1 MRGADGERAN
11 QVMTQRQHAG
21 PGTGPLAGLRVI
33 EVAGIG
39 PGPYACMMLADMGAE
54 VIRIERPGGETR
66 DPAGDPTLRSRRR
79 VVLDLKQ
86 APGVEVLLKLA
97 ERSDVLVE
105 GFRPGVAERLGFG
118 PDACRQ
124 RNPRLVYGRITGWGQ
139 DGPLARTAGHDIT
152 YLAMSGLLHQIG
164 RRGAPPVPPLN
175 VLGDFGGGGLLLAFG
190 VLCALHE
197 RERSGQG
204 QVVDAAIMDGA
215 ISFLSMCLGLGANKL
230 WRDAPGENF
239 LSGAA
244 HYYDTYRTRDG
255 KWVAVGAIEPQFHAL
270 LLEKLGLEPED
281 FAEGVGFSG
290 RPYDELLDR
299 VWPRLKA
306 KLAAAIARH
315 TRDELQSMFE
325 GTDACVAPVLD
336 IGEAAAHPHARARHA
351 FVDVDGHLQNAP
363 APRFS
368 RTGLPTPRAAG
379 ADAADGTTVLREA
392 GISAAEIAALTRSGG
407 LG

>member
-1 MRGADGERAN
+1 MSELQSAES
-11 QVMTQRQHAG
+11 G
-21 PGTGPLAGLRVI
+21 PGPLSGLRVI

-54 VIRIERPGGETR
+54 VIRIERPGGQTR
-66 DPAGDPTLRSRRR
+66 NHAGDPTLRSRRC
-79 VVLDLKQ
+79 VTLDLKQ
-86 APGVEVLLKLA
+86 AVSADVLLKLTD
-97 ERSDVLVE
+97 RSDVLIE

-118 PDACRQ
+118 PDVCRQ

-139 DGPLARTAGHDIT
+139 DGPLARIAGHDIN

-175 VLGDFGGGGLLLAFG
+175 VLGDLGGGGLLLAFG
-190 VLCALHE
+190 VLCALYE

-215 ISFLSMCLGLGANKL
+215 VSFLSVCLGLGSSGL

-244 HYYDTYRTRDG
+244 HYYDTYQTRDG
-255 KWVAVGAIEPQFHAL
+255 KWIAVGAIEPQFHAL
-270 LLEKLGLEPED
+270 LLEKLELDPEE
-281 FAEGVGFSG
+281 FAQGVGFCG
-290 RPYDELLDR
+290 RPYDELVDE
-299 VWPRLKA
+299 VWPPLKGR
-306 KLAAAIARH
+306 LAAAIRRH

-336 IGEAAAHPHARARHA
+336 ISEAAAHPHSRARRG

-368 RTGLPTPRAAG
+368 RTGLPLPRASG
-379 ADAADGTTVLREA
+379 AAAADGVTVLREA
-392 GISAAEIAALTRSGG
+392 GIGDAEIAALQRSGA

>member
-1 MRGADGERAN
+1 
-11 QVMTQRQHAG
+11 MTLRQDVD

-54 VIRIERPGGETR
+54 VIRIERPGAHTR
-66 DPAGDPTLRSRRR
+66 QDAGDPTLRSRRR
-79 VVLDLKQ
+79 VVLDLKH
-86 APGVEVLLKLA
+86 ARSIEVLLRLV
-97 ERSDVLVE
+97 ERSDVLIE

-118 PDACRQ
+118 PDVCLQ

-139 DGPLARTAGHDIT
+139 DGPLARIAGHDIT

-190 VLCALHE
+190 VLCALQE
-197 RERSGQG
+197 RQRSGQG

-215 ISFLSMCLGLGANKL
+215 ISFLSVCLGLGSNGL

-244 HYYDTYRTRDG
+244 HYYDTYQTRDG

-270 LLEKLGLEPED
+270 LLEKLGLEPEV
-281 FAEGVGFSG
+281 FAEGVGFTG
-290 RPYDELLDR
+290 RPYDELVDE

-306 KLAAAIARH
+306 QLAAAIARY
-315 TRDELQSMFE
+315 TREELRSMFE

-336 IGEAAAHPHARARHA
+336 IREAAAHPHAHARRA
-351 FVDVDGHLQNAP
+351 FVEVDGHLQNAP
-363 APRFS
+363 APRFG
-368 RTGLPTPRAAG
+368 RTPLPAPRAAG
-379 ADAADGTTVLREA
+379 TGAADGAAVLREA
-392 GISAAEIAALTRSGG
+392 GIPEAEIAALKRSGA
-407 LG
+407 LV